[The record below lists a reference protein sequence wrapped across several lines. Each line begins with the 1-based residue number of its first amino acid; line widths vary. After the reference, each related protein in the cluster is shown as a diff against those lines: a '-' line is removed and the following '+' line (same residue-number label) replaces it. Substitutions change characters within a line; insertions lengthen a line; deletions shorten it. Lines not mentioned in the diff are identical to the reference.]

1 MELAVASLSSAA
13 IIFLF
18 EYLSC
23 RAVRRSQ
30 ALSAA
35 GMARPE
41 RTLLPWRGRVVPF
54 FHAGLTWL
62 GKHVL
67 PRFGENLDSLITES
81 GLRISA
87 PYLQGLR
94 LASGSAAALLALPIG
109 FAGLFLAPLLFALGF
124 RLPILF
130 LKRKRQR
137 RMERIAFDLP
147 EVVDLMAVL
156 CFSGENLTQALRH
169 SVHACGHPSSRA
181 ELEVVLEHINLGESI
196 AGALSHAVGHPCREL
211 RRFGRALIRADEYGA
226 PIAETLEELATELRS
241 GRRERG
247 RIRASRS
254 SVLILFPLVFL
265 ILPSFLLLTV
275 GGMILGFTT

>member
-1 MELAVASLSSAA
+1 MELAVASLTSAA

-18 EYLSC
+18 QYLSQ

-30 ALSAA
+30 TLYAA

-41 RTLLPWRGRVVPF
+41 RSLLRRRGRIAPF
-54 FHAGLTWL
+54 FHTGFTWL
-62 GKHVL
+62 GKHAA
-67 PRFGENLDSLITES
+67 PRLGENLDVLIAES
-81 GLRISA
+81 GLPIST

-94 LASGSAAALLALPIG
+94 FASGSAAALLALPIG
-109 FAGLFLAPLLFALGF
+109 FIGLLLAPLLFALGF
-124 RLPILF
+124 RLPIIF

-156 CFSGENLTQALRH
+156 CFSGESLTQALKH
-169 SVHACGHPSSRA
+169 SVHACGHLSSRA
-181 ELEVVLEHINLGESI
+181 ELEIIIEHINLGESTTE
-196 AGALSHAVGHPCREL
+196 ALSHAAGHPCREL

-226 PIAETLEELATELRS
+226 PIAETLEGLATELRS

>member
-1 MELAVASLSSAA
+1 MELVVVSLASAA
-13 IIFLF
+13 IVFLF
-18 EYLSC
+18 EHLSR
-23 RAVRRSQ
+23 RAERRSQ
-30 ALSAA
+30 TLSTA
-35 GMARPE
+35 GIAQPRRP
-41 RTLLPWRGRVVPF
+41 LLPRRGRIAPLLQ
-54 FHAGLTWL
+54 AGLARL
-62 GKHVL
+62 GKRAV
-67 PRFGENLDSLITES
+67 PRSGNNLDRLIAES
-81 GLRISA
+81 GSRISL

-94 LASGSAAALLALPIG
+94 LASGSAAALLALSIG
-109 FAGLFLAPLLFALGF
+109 FTGFLLAPLLFALGF

-130 LKRKRQR
+130 LKRRRQR
-137 RMERIAFDLP
+137 RMDRIAYDLP

-156 CFSGENLTQALRH
+156 CFSGENLTRALRH
-169 SVHACGHPSSRA
+169 SVQACGHLSSRA
-181 ELEVVLEHINLGESI
+181 ELEVIMEHINLGEST
-196 AGALSHAVGHPCREL
+196 AEALGHAAHHPCREL

-247 RIRASRS
+247 RIKSSRS